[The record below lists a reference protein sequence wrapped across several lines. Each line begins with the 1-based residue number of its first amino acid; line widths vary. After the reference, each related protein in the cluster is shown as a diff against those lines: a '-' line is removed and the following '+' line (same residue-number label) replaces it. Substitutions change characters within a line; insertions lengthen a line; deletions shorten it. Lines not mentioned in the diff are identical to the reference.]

1 MNITQKLNTSNL
13 ILLACILL
21 SVAAGFYGLNQETAI
36 VKFVT
41 GPGWQAADGAM
52 ESTIGVQRQMLEL
65 NHLTDKALQKQDLD
79 DYLQQLRKA
88 EAFTEGA
95 LASMRDSGLIPQQ
108 ELRRLDQ
115 FLTEFATLKQGLLS
129 ALNAAAAGNLDEAAL
144 LQQTLHFRDK
154 SQAFLNFL
162 ADLEEIGDSQVESQ
176 IVTVADTEQFAK
188 VLLTL
193 GGVLGVVIS
202 VFSMLYIRNNIVRP
216 LQEARDRLRQIAEV
230 DGDLTV
236 ELPVK
241 SDDEIGEFSRYFN
254 AFVGKIR
261 ATIRD
266 IEASAVEVFRSA
278 TDMQSATQRSS
289 KTVDGQAGE
298 IELVAT
304 AMNQMS
310 TTVEDVARN
319 AAAAATATQQ
329 AEHQVR
335 LGNDTVSV
343 TRELIQRADQ
353 ENRNNVSVL
362 SSLHAETESIGTVL
376 EVIRGIAE
384 QTNLLALNA
393 AIEAARAGEQGR
405 GFAVV
410 ADEVRT
416 LATRTQQSTAD
427 IQNMIQRLQR
437 GASGAVQAIN
447 STQQIT
453 NESVVQT
460 DRVVQALNAVSEI
473 ISQISEMNF
482 QISTATEQ
490 QSAVSQDISRN
501 VHSINQASEQ
511 VAEALGHNARGSD
524 ALLRNAER
532 LKQLVDQF
540 RTQR

>member
-1 MNITQKLNTSNL
+1 MSITQKLNISNL
-13 ILLACILL
+13 ILVACVLL
-21 SVAAGFYGLNQETAI
+21 TVAAGYYGLDRETAI
-36 VKFVT
+36 VNFVT

-52 ESTIGVQRQMLEL
+52 ESTIGMQRQMLEL
-65 NHLTDKALQKQDLD
+65 NYLTDKALQKQNLGNH
-79 DYLQQLRKA
+79 LQQLHTA
-88 EAFTEGA
+88 ETFTDGA
-95 LASMRDSGLIPQQ
+95 LAAMRDSGLIPQQ
-108 ELRRLDQ
+108 DLRRLDQ
-115 FLTEFATLKQGLLS
+115 YLAEFATLKQGLVTT
-129 ALNAAAAGNLDEAAL
+129 LNAAAAGSLDEAAL
-144 LQQTLHFRDK
+144 LRQTLQFRDR
-154 SQAFLNFL
+154 SQEFLNFL
-162 ADLEEIGDSQVESQ
+162 AELEEVGDSQVESQ
-176 IVTVADTEQFAK
+176 IVKVKDTERFAK
-188 VLLTL
+188 SLLVL
-193 GGVLGVVIS
+193 GGVLGVLIS
-202 VFSMLYIRNNIVRP
+202 VLSMLYIRSYIVKP

-241 SDDEIGEFSRYFN
+241 SEDEIGEFSRYFN
-254 AFVGKIR
+254 AFVAKIR

-266 IEASAVEVFRSA
+266 IEASTVEVYRSS
-278 TDMQSATQRSS
+278 TDVQSATLRSS

-310 TTVEDVARN
+310 ATVEDVARN
-319 AAAAATATQQ
+319 AAAAATATQK
-329 AEHQVR
+329 AEQQVR
-335 LGNDTVSV
+335 AGNDTVAV
-343 TRELIQRADQ
+343 TRELIQRVDQ

-447 STQQIT
+447 ITQQIT

-460 DRVVQALNAVSEI
+460 DRVVQALNAVSDI
-473 ISQISEMNF
+473 ISQISEMNI

-490 QSAVSQDISRN
+490 QSAVAQDISRN
-501 VHSINQASEQ
+501 VHSINQASEL
-511 VAEALGHNARGSD
+511 VAETLGHNARGSD

-532 LKQLVDQF
+532 LQQLVGQF
-540 RTQR
+540 RIQH